1 MSNYD
6 GMQKRAMTLY
16 NQIENMYFGRGKVW
30 RVGRKWRENC
40 LEKYGVREKTE
51 HSNNGEFYSNPSI
64 YCIPDT
70 CHLDEYEK

>member
-30 RVGRKWRENC
+30 RVEEN
-40 LEKYGVREKTE
+40 GEKTV
-51 HSNNGEFYSNPSI
+51 
-64 YCIPDT
+64 
-70 CHLDEYEK
+70 